1 MRVLNESEEKEL
13 VDIAPSRVLLISKK
27 KSKKTVNIEEIIF
40 YLKSMYSTRNK
51 EPRTFIYDIPT
62 KEPSFEAITEYLI
75 TFPKSDRKMKI
86 WA

>member
-1 MRVLNESEEKEL
+1 MRAKKKNWYISRLQEFCWL
-13 VDIAPSRVLLISKK
+13 VKK

>member
-1 MRVLNESEEKEL
+1 M
-13 VDIAPSRVLLISKK
+13 
-27 KSKKTVNIEEIIF
+27 NIEEIIF
-40 YLKSMYSTRNK
+40 YLKSMHSTRNK